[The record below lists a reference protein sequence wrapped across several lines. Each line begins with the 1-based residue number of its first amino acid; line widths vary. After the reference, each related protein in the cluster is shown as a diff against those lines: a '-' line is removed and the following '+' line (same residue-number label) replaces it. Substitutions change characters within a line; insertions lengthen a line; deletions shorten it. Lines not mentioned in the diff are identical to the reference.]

1 MLADGHDGVY
11 FPRGYWLDAPPKE
24 KCRVSVVYSP
34 ELGAL
39 QELRRVCGSTPT
51 YRSTFFTPSA
61 RGTLLAAPTI
71 PAIEYEDPIDTREQ
85 IVLTELLDRLPPE
98 WKPLLMGILSA
109 ESAVT
114 FKPPD
119 PSPRRDSERR
129 ERGLAPSAASPSQSA
144 APRQVPEGSGR

>member
-1 MLADGHDGVY
+1 MLSNLN
-11 FPRGYWLDAPPKE
+11 RGLRA
-24 KCRVSVVYSP
+24 
-34 ELGAL
+34 LG
-39 QELRRVCGSTPT
+39 ER
-51 YRSTFFTPSA
+51 
-61 RGTLLAAPTI
+61 LAAPTI

-85 IVLTELLDRLPPE
+85 LVLTELLDRLPPE

-119 PSPRRDSERR
+119 PSPRRDSER

-144 APRQVPEGSGR
+144 APRQAPEGSGR